1 MVRGLLKLIR
11 ESLLKK
17 TILISFVLSLI
28 LTSCSGTSNLAFME
42 TSEAYIPP
50 AANQFAMD
58 KENEVET
65 IEPTLAHRPY
75 PSDFTMP
82 IGGEV
87 TIGEKQFL
95 TRINYI
101 YNNIEKF
108 ENTKIIVE
116 GMYGEYTSW
125 DGTFTFP
132 MVYRNGPS
140 EYGDDQYGGFYL
152 VNVPTEYLNIDDW
165 IKVKGT
171 PFMYEHT
178 DSEGEVQKYL
188 FLLAETCEVLP
199 TKERKAEMVND

>member
-1 MVRGLLKLIR
+1 MRKQLLKITT
-11 ESLLKK
+11 
-17 TILISFVLSLI
+17 TICFVMCLI
-28 LTSCSGTSNLAFME
+28 LASCKNSTNVALTESNGDFV
-42 TSEAYIPP
+42 PP
-50 AANQFAMD
+50 AANQFAVD
-58 KENEVET
+58 KENEEET
-65 IEPTLAHRPY
+65 IAPTLPHRPY

-82 IGGEV
+82 TSGEV

-108 ENTKIIVE
+108 EKTKIIVE

-132 MVYRNGPS
+132 MVYRNGPG

-152 VNVPTEYLNIDDW
+152 VNVSNEYLNIDDW

-188 FLLAETCEVLP
+188 FLLAETCEVLS

>member
-1 MVRGLLKLIR
+1 MR
-11 ESLLKK
+11 EVAHYNRKEITGQVPVVQPQMK
-17 TILISFVLSLI
+17 EPQFF
-28 LTSCSGTSNLAFME
+28 AEM
-42 TSEAYIPP
+42 
-50 AANQFAMD
+50 ANHIEQF
-58 KENEVET
+58 
-65 IEPTLAHRPY
+65 
-75 PSDFTMP
+75 
-82 IGGEV
+82 
-87 TIGEKQFL
+87 EK
-95 TRINYI
+95 
-101 YNNIEKF
+101 
-108 ENTKIIVE
+108 TKIIVE
-116 GMYGEYTSW
+116 GMYGMYTSW

-165 IKVKGT
+165 LKVKGT

>member
-1 MVRGLLKLIR
+1 MKRVLLKNGIIICFVV
-11 ESLLKK
+11 SLF
-17 TILISFVLSLI
+17 LISCGNISDQAI
-28 LTSCSGTSNLAFME
+28 TESGEEF
-42 TSEAYIPP
+42 IPP
-50 AANQFAMD
+50 AANQFAID
-58 KENEVET
+58 KENEEET
-65 IEPTLAHRPY
+65 IESTLAHRPY

-82 IGGEV
+82 TGGEV

-101 YNNIEKF
+101 YNHIEQF
-108 ENTKIIVE
+108 EKTKIIVE
-116 GMYGEYTSW
+116 GMYGMYTSW

-132 MVYRNGPS
+132 MVYRNGPA

-165 IKVKGT
+165 LKVKGT

-188 FLLAETCEVLP
+188 FLLVESCEVLP

>member
-1 MVRGLLKLIR
+1 MKKLLYKKIV
-11 ESLLKK
+11 LLCIAICLMLSACGRKN
-17 TILISFVLSLI
+17 SFVV
-28 LTSCSGTSNLAFME
+28 NEENE
-42 TSEAYIPP
+42 TFTPP
-50 AANQFAMD
+50 AANQFAID
-58 KENEVET
+58 KENEEET

-82 IGGEV
+82 VGGEV

-101 YNNIEKF
+101 YNHIEQYEK
-108 ENTKIIVE
+108 TKIIVE
-116 GMYGEYTSW
+116 GMYGQYTSW

-178 DSEGEVQKYL
+178 DSEGEVQRYL
-188 FLLAETCEVLP
+188 FLLAESCEVLP

>member
-1 MVRGLLKLIR
+1 MFILKGKNLIKGL
-11 ESLLKK
+11 
-17 TILISFVLSLI
+17 TVFCFVICLM
-28 LTSCSGTSNLAFME
+28 LTACGKSSNFAINE
-42 TSEAYIPP
+42 TSEAFVPP
-50 AANQFAMD
+50 AANQFAID
-58 KENEVET
+58 KESEEET

-82 IGGEV
+82 VGGEV

-101 YNNIEKF
+101 YNNIEKY
-108 ENTKIIVE
+108 EKTKIIVE
-116 GMYGEYTSW
+116 GMYGQYTSW

-178 DSEGEVQKYL
+178 DSEGEVQRYL
-188 FLLAETCEVLP
+188 FLLAESCEVLP

>member
-1 MVRGLLKLIR
+1 MKRNLHKIIFILCLVLGLCLMACGNGSKLAIN
-11 ESLLKK
+11 E
-17 TILISFVLSLI
+17 TAENFVP
-28 LTSCSGTSNLAFME
+28 A
-42 TSEAYIPP
+42 
-50 AANQFAMD
+50 AANQFAID
-58 KENEVET
+58 KENEEET
-65 IEPTLAHRPY
+65 IQPTLAHRPY

-82 IGGEV
+82 VGGEV

-101 YNNIEKF
+101 YNNIEKY
-108 ENTKIIVE
+108 EKTKIIVE
-116 GMYGEYTSW
+116 GMYGQYTSW

-132 MVYRNGPS
+132 MVYRNGPA

-152 VNVPTEYLNIDDW
+152 VNVPSEHLNIDDW

-178 DSEGEVQKYL
+178 DSEGEVQRYL
-188 FLLAETCEVLP
+188 FLLAESCEVLP

>member
-1 MVRGLLKLIR
+1 MLLYMYKL
-11 ESLLKK
+11 LFKN
-17 TILISFVLSLI
+17 LSLI
-28 LTSCSGTSNLAFME
+28 YLAVCLTLVSCKGTSNLAINE
-42 TSEAYIPP
+42 TSEAFIPP
-50 AANQFAMD
+50 AANQFAID
-58 KENEVET
+58 KENEEET

-82 IGGEV
+82 TGGEV

-101 YNNIEKF
+101 YNHIEQF
-108 ENTKIIVE
+108 EKTKIIVE
-116 GMYGEYTSW
+116 GMYGEYSSW

-140 EYGDDQYGGFYL
+140 EYGDDQFGGFYL

-178 DSEGEVQKYL
+178 DSEGELQKYL

>member
-1 MVRGLLKLIR
+1 MKEFSYKKIILLYFIV
-11 ESLLKK
+11 SLMLVACGRN
-17 TILISFVLSLI
+17 SNFVVDE
-28 LTSCSGTSNLAFME
+28 TNEAFV
-42 TSEAYIPP
+42 PP
-50 AANQFAMD
+50 AANQFAID
-58 KENEVET
+58 KESEEET

-82 IGGEV
+82 VGGEV

-101 YNNIEKF
+101 YNNIEKY

-116 GMYGEYTSW
+116 GMYGQYTSW

-132 MVYRNGPS
+132 MVYRNGPA